1 MRVAERCGIS
11 EHDIRDTALGIVE
24 RRWPEID
31 ALATALLATT
41 RALSYRECLAV
52 TTTARP
58 AS

>member
-1 MRVAERCGIS
+1 MRGPERCGIS
-11 EHDIRDTALGIVE
+11 EHEIRDIALGIIE

-31 ALATALLATT
+31 TLAAALLATT
-41 RALSYRECLAV
+41 RALSYRQCLAV